1 MEVMPLQP
9 ALAADTDEPVEL
21 WQSPLSPEVLRRL
34 SRLEAWRSFAHLGL
48 EWLLIAAAIAASQAL
63 WNWNTVA
70 GVIGYIAAVVWI
82 GARQHA
88 LAILMHEAA
97 HYRLLPNRDLND
109 FFGELLA
116 GWPILI
122 SMRAYRWLHF
132 AHHRAP
138 NTHDDPDWLLR
149 LNRDWEFPKTRG
161 ALLRILLRD
170 FFALNVRDQLEFFG
184 RYAYAR
190 GRKKT
195 WLDFAA
201 IFFFGGL
208 LFVLFRYHL
217 WTMFLMYWI
226 VPLMTWLKVAL
237 RLRTIGEHYGIEY
250 DHMLRQTRT
259 TYPSLIERL
268 LIAPKNIGY
277 HLDHHLYPS
286 VPFYNLP
293 ELHRELQQHEAF
305 RTQAHLTQTYAKV
318 IDECSQCVATPIQQP
333 V

>member
-1 MEVMPLQP
+1 MPLQTSP
-9 ALAADTDEPVEL
+9 AADTDEPVDV
-21 WQSPLSPEVLRRL
+21 WQSPLSPAILRQL
-34 SRLEAWRSFAHLGL
+34 SHLQAWRGLAHLAL
-48 EWLLIAAAIAASQAL
+48 EWLLIAAAIAASIAL
-63 WNWNTVA
+63 WNWNTIA
-70 GVIGYIAAVVWI
+70 GVIGYIAAVIWI

-97 HYRLLPNRDLND
+97 HYRLLPNRNLND

-116 GWPILI
+116 GWPLLI

-138 NTHDDPDWLLR
+138 NTHDDPDWMLR
-149 LNRDWEFPKTRG
+149 LNRDWEFPKTRWQ
-161 ALLRILLRD
+161 LYRVLIKD
-170 FFALNVRDQLEFFG
+170 FFALNLRDQLEFFG
-184 RYAYAR
+184 RYAFAR

-195 WLDFAA
+195 WLDGLAA
-201 IFFFGGL
+201 VFFIS
-208 LFVLFRYHL
+208 L
-217 WTMFLMYWI
+217 WSSMFYFNLWIPFILYWI
-226 VPLMTWLKVAL
+226 IPMMTWLKVAL
-237 RLRTIGEHYGIEY
+237 RLRTIGEHYGVEY

-293 ELHRELQQHEAF
+293 ALHRELQQSEEF
-305 RTQAHLTQTYAKV
+305 RSQAHLTRTYAGV
-318 IDECSQCVATPIQQP
+318 IDECTHCVPTPLDQP
-333 V
+333 A